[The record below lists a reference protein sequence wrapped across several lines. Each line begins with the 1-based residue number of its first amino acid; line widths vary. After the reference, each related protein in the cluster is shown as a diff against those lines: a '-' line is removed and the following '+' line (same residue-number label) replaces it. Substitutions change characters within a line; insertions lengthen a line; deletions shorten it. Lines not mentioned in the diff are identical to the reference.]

1 MPEPL
6 WGSGRAEV
14 RAEGTN
20 TASTTQGGVGRTRSS
35 SPADL
40 TGRDVQREPRH
51 AATHRWTI
59 LGALA
64 ALVTLPLLLSGP
76 GNDLDVANVFRSGRA
91 IVRHG
96 TYLPSRAPGSPVHE
110 AIIGTL
116 DLVGG
121 PLLTNIASLG
131 AGVAV
136 LWALDIL
143 LSQHGVGPNRR
154 WALAIAAFNPWFV
167 IAATS
172 SADYLFALAFTLWA
186 AVGLRA
192 GYTVS
197 SGLLAALAM
206 GCRIGSAALI
216 AAIFVAEL
224 TATSTTGW
232 STPRRL
238 RTLLSALVA
247 AIASAILFV
256 PSFLAA
262 GGLEFASNDFSTS
275 SPLVQ
280 LGRAGAKNLT
290 LLGTIGTL
298 AAIAALPAVV
308 RLVRSEWR
316 SAWVVRFAI
325 VGLVLSQALFAR
337 FPWKMAHLLPCL
349 AVGVLLLGAALADR
363 PRFLMALAMLQLLFC
378 FVQVE
383 VLRPDDPNR
392 ATGARLDLSVD
403 WGPVVIDWQCRREH
417 PDAHRGRQKVEVEA
431 AWKCAQ
437 PFSNE

>member
-6 WGSGRAEV
+6 WGSGRAQG
-14 RAEGTN
+14 RADQPIPASAGPATGPTGSAA
-20 TASTTQGGVGRTRSS
+20 TAGDQTHRGLG
-35 SPADL
+35 D
-40 TGRDVQREPRH
+40 EPRH
-51 AATHRWTI
+51 AAARRWTI

-64 ALVTLPLLLSGP
+64 AVVTLPLLVSGP

-91 IVRHG
+91 MVRHG

-131 AGVAV
+131 AAVAV
-136 LWALDIL
+136 LWALDL
-143 LSQHGVGPNRR
+143 LLAQHGVGPNRR
-154 WALAIAAFNPWFV
+154 WALAIVAFNPWFV

-192 GYTVS
+192 GYTFS

-206 GCRIGSAALI
+206 GSRIGSAALI
-216 AAIFVAEL
+216 AALFVAEL
-224 TATSTTGW
+224 TSVSTSGW
-232 STPRRL
+232 PTPRRL
-238 RTLLSALVA
+238 RTLLSAVVA
-247 AIASAILFV
+247 AIATVILFV

-290 LLGTIGTL
+290 LLGTIGSLAVL
-298 AAIAALPAVV
+298 AAVPALA
-308 RLVRSEWR
+308 RLVRQEWR
-316 SAWVVRFAI
+316 SAWVVRFAL

-349 AVGVLLLGAALADR
+349 VVGVLLIGAALADR
-363 PRFLMALAMLQLLFC
+363 PRQLMGLALLQLLFC

-392 ATGARLDLSVD
+392 ATGARFELSVG
-403 WGPVVIDWQCRREH
+403 WGPVVTDWQCRREH
-417 PDAHRGRQKVEVEA
+417 PDAYRGRQKVEVEA

-437 PFSNE
+437 PFSND